1 MLSRRVNIQLDD
13 DRYERISRLAQ
24 SGRTSISAIVR
35 EVLDRGL
42 SAPDGTAAALR
53 VVLDAPPMPVPDDPA
68 LLRPT
73 EPPLA

>member
-24 SGRTSISAIVR
+24 DGRTSISAVVR

-42 SAPDGTAAALR
+42 PSPVDATSALR
-53 VVLDAPPMPVPDDPA
+53 TVLDAPAMPVPDDPA
-68 LLRPT
+68 ELRVR
-73 EPPLA
+73 A